1 MTEQELKRVR
11 KLYYDKNFGHRESM
25 RVCCKEENTL
35 YTREWQML
43 VKMNDAEILD
53 EALQNQILIDKFVR
67 YLERLDE
74 VYGGLNPQKAF
85 QKTIDQLIDLAIESK
100 SHECY
105 ILLVEYKRKHNL
117 YQANPFEL

>member
-1 MTEQELKRVR
+1 MTELKWARR
-11 KLYYDKNFGHRESM
+11 LYYDKNFGHRESM
-25 RVCCKEENTL
+25 WARCKEENTL

-53 EALQNQILIDKFVR
+53 EALQNPILIDKFVR
-67 YLERLDE
+67 FLERLDE

-117 YQANPFEL
+117 YQDNSFEL

>member
-1 MTEQELKRVR
+1 MTELKWARR
-11 KLYYDKNFGHRESM
+11 LYYDKNFGHRESM
-25 RVCCKEENTL
+25 WVRCKEENTL
-35 YTREWQML
+35 YTRDWQML

>member
-1 MTEQELKRVR
+1 MTELKWARR
-11 KLYYDKNFGHRESM
+11 LYYDENFGHRESM
-25 RVCCKEENTL
+25 WVRCKEENTL
-35 YTREWQML
+35 YIRDWQML

-100 SHECY
+100 SHGCY